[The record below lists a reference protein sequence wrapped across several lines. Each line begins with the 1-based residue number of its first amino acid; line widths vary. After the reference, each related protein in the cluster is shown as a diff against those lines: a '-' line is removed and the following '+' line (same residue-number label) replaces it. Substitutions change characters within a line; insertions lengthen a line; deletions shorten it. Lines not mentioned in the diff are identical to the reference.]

1 MGKIVGKI
9 LEIIITNVATLAV
22 FAITLQVASKIV
34 PEIYYY
40 YKVSLLIIITFL
52 IYQDIKILL
61 E

>member
-1 MGKIVGKI
+1 MGKI

-22 FAITLQVASKIV
+22 FVITLQVASKIV

-40 YKVSLLIIITFL
+40 YKVSLLVIITFL